1 MKALMGLLMALVA
14 GALMLPGGARATGA
28 PAPTAALAA
37 ITATVQVGPAS
48 APFSFVPGTTVV
60 DVGDAVHWN
69 WNSPSTFHSVTSG
82 TCSGFTCTPDGK
94 FDSGAPQTAP
104 ANFDFTFSTPGAYPY
119 FCKVHLSEMTGTIL
133 VASTRVYLPLVVR

>member
-1 MKALMGLLMALVA
+1 MALLMALVA

-28 PAPTAALAA
+28 LAPTAALAA

-94 FDSGAPQTAP
+94 FDSGAYVQ
-104 ANFDFTFSTPGAYPY
+104 SGGLHGVGAS
-119 FCKVHLSEMTGTIL
+119 VVNALSVSKGECR
-133 VASTRVYLPLVVR
+133 SRRC